1 MPTDDAIMISIERIN
16 MKLKNAY
23 FFTLRE
29 DARDEDS
36 ISGNLLVKA
45 GYIKKTSAGVYMML
59 PLGLRVQNKI
69 EAIIRKHMNNAGA
82 QEVKMPALIAAEYYE
97 ESGRMKGFGPSIFK
111 LKDRNNKDM
120 VLGPTHEELF
130 AYAAKSMI
138 RSYKNM
144 PFNLYQ
150 FQTKYRDEP
159 RARFGLVRV
168 KEFVMKDAYSFD
180 KDEAGLDISYQK
192 MFDAYKKSFD
202 EIGINYRI
210 VKADTGVMGGLLSE
224 EFQAIAPMGEDTVI
238 YCDSCSYSSNLEV
251 AKVVP
256 SAVYGNEEEKEIQ
269 ELATPNCKTIE
280 DVAKYL
286 HLDIHNTVKA
296 MIMNVDGE
304 PVVFFVNGT
313 RELNESKALKFLNAT
328 EITFADD
335 ELIAK
340 TNAVAGYCGPV
351 GLNCKVVVD
360 DEVLKMK
367 NFCCG
372 ANKEAYHLINVNLK
386 DISYDLSGD
395 IVNAR
400 EGDLCPI
407 CGKPLKFTKGI
418 EVGNTFK
425 LGTKYSKAMN
435 LQYADEQNQLQD
447 VWMGSYGIG
456 LGRTMAAVVE
466 QNHDEKGIIWPEN
479 IAPYKAIILIMI
491 TKDETQCRIANEMY
505 DKLNDMGIE
514 CILDDRDERPGVKF
528 NDAELIGIPYRI
540 TVGKKA
546 ADGIF
551 EFKNRKESEI
561 QELTL
566 DQIIEKLK

>member
-1 MPTDDAIMISIERIN
+1 

-23 FFTLRE
+23 FYTLRE

-36 ISGNLLVKA
+36 VSGNLLVKA

-69 EAIIRKHMNNAGA
+69 EEIIRKYMNEAGA

-130 AYAAKSMI
+130 AYAAKSHI
-138 RSYKNM
+138 KSYKNM

-180 KDEAGLDISYQK
+180 ADEKGLDESYRK
-192 MFDAYKKSFD
+192 MFKAYKKSFD
-202 EIGINYRI
+202 EMGINYRI

-224 EFQAIAPMGEDTVI
+224 EFQAIAPLGEDTLV
-238 YCDSCSYSSNLEV
+238 YCDECGYSSNLEV
-251 AKVVP
+251 GKVVRT
-256 SAVYGNEEEKEIQ
+256 AKTYTEDIKEKQLVE
-269 ELATPNCKTIE
+269 TPHCESIE

-286 HLDIHNTVKA
+286 KIDMADTVKA
-296 MIMNVDGE
+296 LLMNVDGE
-304 PVVFFVNGT
+304 FVVFFINGE
-313 RELNESKALKFLNAT
+313 RELNESKVLKLLGGSELN
-328 EITFADD
+328 FADD
-335 ELIAK
+335 ELIA
-340 TNAVAGYCGPV
+340 TSNAVPGYCGPID
-351 GLNCKVVVD
+351 LNCKVVID
-360 DEVLKMK
+360 EEVLEMR

-372 ANKEAYHLINVNLK
+372 SNRKGYHYINVNPS
-386 DISYDLSGD
+386 DIKYDIVGD
-395 IVNAR
+395 ITNTKQ
-400 EGDLCPI
+400 GDLCPV
-407 CGKPLKFTKGI
+407 CGKPLNFTKGI
-418 EVGNTFK
+418 EIGNTFK
-425 LGTKYSKAMN
+425 LGTKYSKAMD
-435 LQYADEQNQLQD
+435 LQYADEENKLQD

-456 LGRTMAAVVE
+456 LGRTMAAIVE
-466 QNHDEKGIIWPEN
+466 QCHDDKGIIWPEN
-479 IAPYKAIILIMI
+479 IAPYKAIILIMSS
-491 TKDETQCRIANEMY
+491 KDESQCTIANDLY
-505 DKLNDMGIE
+505 RKLNELGIE

-528 NDAELIGIPYRI
+528 NDSELIGIPYRI

-546 ADGIF
+546 GEGIL
-551 EFKNRKESEI
+551 EFKKRDAQQPE
-561 QELTL
+561 ELS
-566 DQIIEKLK
+566 IEEVIERLK

>member
-1 MPTDDAIMISIERIN
+1 

-23 FFTLRE
+23 FYTLRE

-59 PLGLRVQNKI
+59 PLGLKVQNRI
-69 EAIIRKHMNNAGA
+69 EDIIRKHMNEAGA

-97 ESGRMKGFGPSIFK
+97 DSGRMKGFGPSIFK

-130 AYAAKSMI
+130 AYAAKSHI

-180 KDEAGLDISYQK
+180 ADEKGLDESYRK
-192 MFDAYKKSFD
+192 MFEAYKKSFD
-202 EIGINYRI
+202 EMGINYRI

-224 EFQAIAPMGEDTVI
+224 EFQAIAPLGEDTLV
-238 YCDSCSYSSNLEV
+238 YCDDCGYSSNLEV
-251 AKVVP
+251 GKVVRT
-256 SAVYGNEEEKEIQ
+256 ARRYKEEPKEKQLVE
-269 ELATPNCKTIE
+269 TPHCESIEEVAEYLKLDMKDTI
-280 DVAKYL
+280 
-286 HLDIHNTVKA
+286 KA
-296 MIMNVDGE
+296 LLMNVDGKF
-304 PVVFFVNGT
+304 VVFFINGE
-313 RELNESKALKFLNAT
+313 RELNESKVLKLLNAS
-328 EITFADD
+328 EIGFADD
-335 ELIAK
+335 ELIA
-340 TNAVAGYCGPV
+340 TSNAVPGYCGPI
-351 GLNCKVVVD
+351 GLDCKVVID
-360 DEVLKMK
+360 EEVLEMR

-372 ANKEAYHLINVNLK
+372 ANKKGYHYINANPQ
-386 DISYDLSGD
+386 DIRYDIVGD
-395 IVNAR
+395 IANTK
-400 EGDLCPI
+400 EGDLCPV

-418 EVGNTFK
+418 EIGNTFK
-425 LGTKYSKAMN
+425 LGTKYSKAMG
-435 LQYADEQNQLQD
+435 LQYADVENKLQD

-456 LGRTMAAVVE
+456 LGRTMAAIVE
-466 QNHDEKGIIWPEN
+466 QSHDDKGIIWPEN
-479 IAPYKAIILIMI
+479 IAPYKAIILIMS
-491 TKDETQCRIANEMY
+491 TKDETQCQIANDLYE
-505 DKLNDMGIE
+505 KLEAAGIE

-528 NDAELIGIPYRI
+528 NDSDLIGIPYRI

-546 ADGIF
+546 AEGIL
-551 EFKNRKESEI
+551 EFKKRDSEAAEEISIEEAINR
-561 QELTL
+561 
-566 DQIIEKLK
+566 LK

>member
-1 MPTDDAIMISIERIN
+1 

-23 FFTLRE
+23 FYTLRE

-36 ISGNLLVKA
+36 VSGNLLVKA

-59 PLGLRVQNKI
+59 PLGLKVQNKI
-69 EAIIRKHMNNAGA
+69 EDIIRKYMNEAGA

-130 AYAAKSMI
+130 AYAAKSHI
-138 RSYKNM
+138 KSYKNM

-180 KDEAGLDISYQK
+180 ADEKGLDESYRK
-192 MFDAYKKSFD
+192 MFEAYKKSFD
-202 EIGINYRI
+202 EMGINYRI

-224 EFQAIAPMGEDTVI
+224 EFQAIAPLGEDTLV
-238 YCDSCSYSSNLEV
+238 YCDECGYSSNLEV
-251 AKVVP
+251 GKVVRAP
-256 SAVYGNEEEKEIQ
+256 KTYSEETKEKQLVE
-269 ELATPNCKTIE
+269 TPHCESIE

-286 HLDIHNTVKA
+286 KLDMANTVKA
-296 MIMNVDGE
+296 LLMNVDGE
-304 PVVFFVNGT
+304 FVVFFVNGE
-313 RELNESKALKFLNAT
+313 RELNESKVLKLLGGSEMN
-328 EITFADD
+328 FADD
-335 ELIAK
+335 ELIA
-340 TNAVAGYCGPV
+340 TSNAVPGYCGPID
-351 GLNCKVVVD
+351 LNCKVVID
-360 DEVLKMK
+360 EEVLEMR

-372 ANKEAYHLINVNLK
+372 ANRKGYHYINVNPS
-386 DISYDLSGD
+386 DIRYDIVGD
-395 IVNAR
+395 ITNTK
-400 EGDLCPI
+400 EGDLCPV
-407 CGKPLKFTKGI
+407 CGKPLNFTKGI

-425 LGTKYSKAMN
+425 LGTKYSKAMD
-435 LQYADEQNQLQD
+435 LQYADEENKLQD

-456 LGRTMAAVVE
+456 LGRTMAAIVE
-466 QNHDEKGIIWPEN
+466 QSHDDKGIIWPEN
-479 IAPYKAIILIMI
+479 IAPYKAIILIMS
-491 TKDETQCRIANEMY
+491 TKDETQCKIANDLY
-505 DKLNDMGIE
+505 DKLNELGIE

-528 NDAELIGIPYRI
+528 NDSELIGIPYRI

-546 ADGIF
+546 GEGIL
-551 EFKNRKESEI
+551 EFKKRDAESPEELSIEEVINR
-561 QELTL
+561 
-566 DQIIEKLK
+566 LK

>member
-1 MPTDDAIMISIERIN
+1 

-23 FFTLRE
+23 FYTLRE

-59 PLGLRVQNKI
+59 PLGLKVQNRI
-69 EAIIRKHMNNAGA
+69 EDIIRKHMNEAGA

-97 ESGRMKGFGPSIFK
+97 DSGRMKGFGPSIFK

-130 AYAAKSMI
+130 AYAAKSHI

-180 KDEAGLDISYQK
+180 ADEKGLDESYRK
-192 MFDAYKKSFD
+192 MFEAYKKSFD
-202 EIGINYRI
+202 EMGINYRI

-224 EFQAIAPMGEDTVI
+224 EFQAIAPLGEDTLV
-238 YCDSCSYSSNLEV
+238 YCDDCGYSSNLEV
-251 AKVVP
+251 GKVVRT
-256 SAVYGNEEEKEIQ
+256 ARRYKEEPKEKQLVE
-269 ELATPNCKTIE
+269 TPHCESIEEVAEYLKLDMKYTI
-280 DVAKYL
+280 
-286 HLDIHNTVKA
+286 KA
-296 MIMNVDGE
+296 LLMNVDGKF
-304 PVVFFVNGT
+304 VVFFINGE
-313 RELNESKALKFLNAT
+313 RELNESKVLKLLNAS
-328 EITFADD
+328 EIGFADD
-335 ELIAK
+335 ELIA
-340 TNAVAGYCGPV
+340 TSNAVPGYCGPI
-351 GLNCKVVVD
+351 GLDCKVVID
-360 DEVLKMK
+360 EEVLEMR

-372 ANKEAYHLINVNLK
+372 ANKKGYHYINANPQ
-386 DISYDLSGD
+386 DIRYDIVGD
-395 IVNAR
+395 ITNTK
-400 EGDLCPI
+400 EGDLCPV

-418 EVGNTFK
+418 EIGNTFK
-425 LGTKYSKAMN
+425 LGTKYSKAMG
-435 LQYADEQNQLQD
+435 LQYADVENKLQD

-456 LGRTMAAVVE
+456 LGRTMAAIVE
-466 QNHDEKGIIWPEN
+466 QSHDDKGIIWPEN
-479 IAPYKAIILIMI
+479 IAPYKAIILIMS
-491 TKDETQCRIANEMY
+491 TKDETQCQIANDLYE
-505 DKLNDMGIE
+505 KLEAAGIE

-528 NDAELIGIPYRI
+528 NDSDLIGIPYRI

-546 ADGIF
+546 AEGIL
-551 EFKNRKESEI
+551 EFKKRDSEAAEEISIEEAVNR
-561 QELTL
+561 
-566 DQIIEKLK
+566 LK

>member
-1 MPTDDAIMISIERIN
+1 
-16 MKLKNAY
+16 MKLKDSY
-23 FFTLRE
+23 FYTLRE

-36 ISGNLLVKA
+36 ASGNLLVKA
-45 GYIKKTSAGVYMML
+45 GFIKKTSAGVYIML

-69 EAIIRKHMNNAGA
+69 EDIIRKHMNAAGA

-97 ESGRMKGFGPSIFK
+97 DSGRMKGFGPSIFK

-138 RSYKNM
+138 KSYKNM

-150 FQTKYRDEP
+150 FQTKFRDEP

-180 KDEAGLDISYQK
+180 ADEKGLDLSYKK
-192 MFDAYKKSFD
+192 MFDAYKASFD
-202 EIGINYRI
+202 EMGIDYRI

-224 EFQAIAPMGEDTVI
+224 EFQAIAPLGEDTVI
-238 YCDSCSYSSNLEV
+238 YCEGCDYSSNLEV
-251 AKVVP
+251 AKTIRP
-256 SAVYGNEEEKEIQ
+256 FKHKQKQHLPIEKVE
-269 ELATPNCKTIE
+269 TPHCETIE
-280 DVAKYL
+280 AVAKFL
-286 HLDIHNTVKA
+286 HMNLKDTVKA
-296 MIMNVDGE
+296 LLMNVDGE
-304 PVVFFVNGT
+304 LVVFFTNGD
-313 RELNESKALKFLNAT
+313 RELNESKALKLLGGQELN
-328 EITFADD
+328 FADD

-340 TNAVAGYCGPV
+340 SNAVPGYCGPLN
-351 GLNCKVVVD
+351 LNCKVVID
-360 DEVLKMK
+360 EEVLEMS

-372 ANKEAYHLINVNLK
+372 ANEKGYHYINVNVE
-386 DISYDLSGD
+386 DIRYDLVGD
-395 IVNAR
+395 IVNAKD
-400 EGDLCPI
+400 GDLCPN

-425 LGTKYSKAMN
+425 LGTKYSKAMG
-435 LQYADEQNQLQD
+435 LQYADVENKLQD

-456 LGRTMAAVVE
+456 LGRTMAAIVE
-466 QNHDEKGIIWPEN
+466 QSHDDKGIIWPDN
-479 IAPYKAIILIMI
+479 IAPYKVIILVMSS
-491 TKDETQCRIANEMY
+491 KDEIQTKLGNELY
-505 DKLNDMGIE
+505 DKLNAMGIE

-546 ADGIF
+546 AEGIV
-551 EFKNRKESEI
+551 EFKTRTGEKTE
-561 QELTL
+561 ELSLEQLYETL
-566 DQIIEKLK
+566 NNL

>member
-1 MPTDDAIMISIERIN
+1 
-16 MKLKNAY
+16 MKLKNSY
-23 FFTLRE
+23 FYTLRE

-59 PLGLRVQNKI
+59 PLGLKVQNKI
-69 EAIIRKHMNNAGA
+69 EDIIRRHMNEAGA

-97 ESGRMKGFGPSIFK
+97 DSGRMKGFGPSIFK

-138 RSYKNM
+138 KSYKNM

-180 KDEAGLDISYQK
+180 SDEKGMDISYQK

-202 EIGINYRI
+202 EMGINYRI

-224 EFQAIAPMGEDTVI
+224 EFQAIAELGEDTVI
-238 YCDSCSYSSNLEV
+238 YCNECDYSSNQEIAKTVRAPKASKPEKLPMEEV
-251 AKVVP
+251 
-256 SAVYGNEEEKEIQ
+256 E
-269 ELATPNCKTIE
+269 TPGCQSIE
-280 DVAKYL
+280 DVAAYL
-286 HLDIHNTVKA
+286 KLDMADTVKA
-296 MIMNVDGE
+296 LIMNVDGQL
-304 PVVFFVNGT
+304 VIFFINGE
-313 RELNESKALKFLNAT
+313 RELNESKVLKLLGAT
-328 EITFADD
+328 EIGFADD
-335 ELIAK
+335 ELIASS
-340 TNAVAGYCGPV
+340 NAVAGYCGPI
-351 GLNCKVVVD
+351 GLNCKVVID
-360 DEVLKMK
+360 EEVLEMA

-372 ANKEAYHLINVNLK
+372 ANKKGYHLINVNPEN
-386 DISYDLSGD
+386 ISYDVVGD
-395 IVNAR
+395 IVNAKP
-400 EGDLCPI
+400 GDLCPV
-407 CGKPLKFTKGI
+407 CGRPLKFTKGI

-425 LGTKYSKAMN
+425 LGTKYSKAMD
-435 LQYADEQNQLQD
+435 LQYSDVDNKLQD

-456 LGRTMAAVVE
+456 IGRTMAAIVE
-466 QNHDEKGIIWPEN
+466 QSHDEKDIIWPDN
-479 IAPYKAIILIMI
+479 IAPYKVIILVMSS
-491 TKDETQCRIANEMY
+491 KDETQNKVAEEIY
-505 DKLNDMGIE
+505 DRLNASGVE

-546 ADGIF
+546 GEGIV
-551 EFKNRKESEI
+551 EFKHRTAEKAE
-561 QELTL
+561 ELNIDEL
-566 DQIIEKLK
+566 IEKIINL